1 MSHDT
6 PGSQSSG
13 SARTRKKRRHFDEEL
28 EILEKKESASRE
40 EQRQSA
46 QARRQ
51 RANMDDEAIS
61 PSTPTPAQ
69 RGPLVT
75 QPRTAAPHSTTAHI
89 PSPAGSDMPWDPKSG
104 PRKGASVRK
113 ISGNKTADT
122 TPARVPVSSGPG
134 PLRSESHKRKR
145 SSSPAGRRVTQAT
158 GRHDSDTTEGRPQRD
173 SAINTPVTE
182 EQEPKVRAQ
191 PTGWAPDGHGMMIP
205 LYGDEVQV
213 PNGVLKHLSNVPG
226 IQGPWRQ
233 YGGSSHNFL
242 AGKGKDLGKLTEL
255 ERAAGV
261 GRDIIK
267 DMETS
272 EEEEEDT
279 DEDQE
284 L

>member
-1 MSHDT
+1 MSHNPD
-6 PGSQSSG
+6 SQSSG

-46 QARRQ
+46 QARMQ

-61 PSTPTPAQ
+61 PNTPTPAQ
-69 RGPLVT
+69 RISGPNN
-75 QPRTAAPHSTTAHI
+75 TTAHI

-104 PRKGASVRK
+104 PRKGTSGRK
-113 ISGNKTADT
+113 ISGNNTADT
-122 TPARVPVSSGPG
+122 SPARVPVSNGPG

-173 SAINTPVTE
+173 SAINTPVM
-182 EQEPKVRAQ
+182 QEPQGRAQ

-205 LYGDEVQV
+205 LYEDEVQP
-213 PNGVLKHLSNVPG
+213 PNGVLMHLSNIPG
-226 IQGPWRQ
+226 IRGPWRQ
-233 YGGSSHNFL
+233 YGGSSHNPL
-242 AGKGKDLGKLTEL
+242 AGSGKDLGKLTEL

-272 EEEEEDT
+272 DEEEEDEDA
-279 DEDQE
+279 DEE

>member
-1 MSHDT
+1 MSHDLD
-6 PGSQSSG
+6 SQKNSSG
-13 SARTRKKRRHFDEEL
+13 RVRKKRRHFDEDL

-46 QARRQ
+46 QARMQ

-69 RGPLVT
+69 RGPLII
-75 QPRTAAPHSTTAHI
+75 QPRIAGPSSTTTHI
-89 PSPAGSDMPWDPKSG
+89 PSPAGSNMPWDPKSG
-104 PRKGASVRK
+104 PQKGTSGRK
-113 ISGNKTADT
+113 ISGNKAADT
-122 TPARVPVSSGPG
+122 TPARVPVSSGPAS
-134 PLRSESHKRKR
+134 LKSESHKRKR
-145 SSSPAGRRVTQAT
+145 SSSPAGRRVIQAA
-158 GRHDSDTTEGRPQRD
+158 GCHDSDTAEGRPQRD

-182 EQEPKVRAQ
+182 ETQGRAR

-205 LYGDEVQV
+205 LYGHEVQA

-233 YGGSSHNFL
+233 YGGSSSNPL
-242 AGKGKDLGKLTEL
+242 ARKGKDLGKLTEL

-261 GRDIIK
+261 GRNPID
-267 DMETS
+267 DMATS
-272 EEEEEDT
+272 EEEEEDS

>member
-1 MSHDT
+1 MSHD
-6 PGSQSSG
+6 PDSQKNSSG
-13 SARTRKKRRHFDEEL
+13 RVRKKRRHFDEDL

-46 QARRQ
+46 QARMQ

-75 QPRTAAPHSTTAHI
+75 QPRIAGPSSTSAHI

-104 PRKGASVRK
+104 PRKGTSGRK
-113 ISGNKTADT
+113 ISGNKAADT
-122 TPARVPVSSGPG
+122 TPARLPVSSGPAS
-134 PLRSESHKRKR
+134 LKSESHKRKR
-145 SSSPAGRRVTQAT
+145 SSSPAGRRTTQAT
-158 GRHDSDTTEGRPQRD
+158 GRHGSETSEGRPQRD

-191 PTGWAPDGHGMMIP
+191 PTGWAPDGRGMMIP
-205 LYGDEVQV
+205 LYGDEVQA
-213 PNGVLKHLSNVPG
+213 PN
-226 IQGPWRQ
+226 GPWRQ
-233 YGGSSHNFL
+233 YGGSSSNPL
-242 AGKGKDLGKLTEL
+242 AGKGKDLCKLTEL

-261 GRDIIK
+261 GRNPID
-267 DMETS
+267 DMATS
-272 EEEEEDT
+272 EEEEEDS